1 MAISTVAELKT
12 AVANW
17 LNRSDLTS
25 RIPEFISLTEAQ
37 LNRLLRTR
45 EMLVRSTASA
55 SGQYISI
62 PTDYLEMM
70 NIELTSTSPPKR
82 LIYITSDR
90 SDDYRE
96 QQNNKTG
103 TPSYYTIEGDS
114 IQLLPTPDATY
125 TLQLNYYKDI
135 PALSGLAD
143 SGNNWLL
150 ANHPDIYLYGTLLQS
165 APYLMDPQSVGT
177 WGTLYMQSMQELQSA
192 DEKSRFSGGT
202 LNMRPNIS
210 THD

>member
-1 MAISTVAELKT
+1 MAITTKAELNT

-17 LNRSDLTS
+17 LNRSDLTD
-25 RIPEFISLTEAQ
+25 RIPEFISLAEAQ

-45 EMLVRSTASA
+45 EMLVRSTASVT
-55 SGQYISI
+55 GQYVSI
-62 PTDYLEMM
+62 PTDYLEML

-96 QQNNKTG
+96 KDNDTAG
-103 TPSYYTIEGDS
+103 TPGYYTIEGDS

-125 TLQLNYYKDI
+125 TLQLNYFQDI

-150 ANHPDIYLYGTLLQS
+150 VSHPDIYLYGTLLQS
-165 APYLMDPQSVGT
+165 APYLMDPQSIGT
-177 WGTLYMQSMQELQSA
+177 WGTMYSQSIQELQVS
-192 DEKSRFSGGT
+192 DDKSRYSGGT
-202 LNMRPNIS
+202 LNMRPKYIY
-210 THD
+210 T

>member
-1 MAISTVAELKT
+1 MAISTKAELHT

-17 LNRSDLTS
+17 MNRSDLTS
-25 RIPEFISLTEAQ
+25 RIPEFIALAEASF
-37 LNRLLRTR
+37 NRNLRTR
-45 EMLVRSTASA
+45 EMLVRCTASVA
-55 SGQYISI
+55 GQYVSL
-62 PTDYLEMM
+62 PTDFLEML

-125 TLQLNYYKDI
+125 TLQLNYYQDI
-135 PALSGLAD
+135 PALAALAD
-143 SGNNWLL
+143 SGNNHLLLSNPDVYLYATLMQASPYIMDPDSAQIWDGLL
-150 ANHPDIYLYGTLLQS
+150 AR
-165 APYLMDPQSVGT
+165 
-177 WGTLYMQSMQELQSA
+177 SMQELQAS
-192 DEKSRFSGGT
+192 DDKSRYSGGT
-202 LNMRPNIS
+202 LNMRPKYVY
-210 THD
+210 T